1 MQPIDTCYR
10 LGNNTILI
18 IISLFQ
24 LLLERELR
32 ARAGG
37 PGSDAG
43 DVRHLAAL
51 VRHELQRQRRLRDAD
66 AAGQL
71 HREHHHRPVRPPA
84 PGGLGPGQET
94 QMHMVSSTTL
104 LWWMILPLAFHLT
117 AGQFFF
123 QLTFEPFSLPLHFMK
138 PSATLY

>member
-1 MQPIDTCYR
+1 MLHQSNLSIF
-10 LGNNTILI
+10 LL
-18 IISLFQ
+18 Q

-37 PGSDAG
+37 PGADAG

-94 QMHMVSSTTL
+94 QMHLVSFTQGLITNDVSK
-104 LWWMILPLAFHLT
+104 
-117 AGQFFF
+117 FF
-123 QLTFEPFSLPLHFMK
+123 QQLDPRLDPLPSPFPLSFFLISLKLMSCGVVHC
-138 PSATLY
+138 